1 MDCMLAR
8 RIGWKEGVKHDKGRV
23 QSKDKRNRG
32 GSRMVKIRISYEN
45 EKELSKVLKLLSPI
59 AKSWT
64 LAKNNAGRF
73 KKAYIE
79 MMDNDGAKDS

>member
-1 MDCMLAR
+1 
-8 RIGWKEGVKHDKGRV
+8 
-23 QSKDKRNRG
+23 
-32 GSRMVKIRISYEN
+32 MVKIRISYED

-64 LAKNNAGRF
+64 LAKNNTGRF